1 MENIWYV
8 AAIWMGLAFLA
19 SLVSIRVGISVAL
32 IEILVGVAAG
42 NIHFNGGQHILQ
54 TTDWTNFLAMLGSGV
69 LTFLAGAEIDPVS
82 LRANLRASMTIGIL
96 SFSLPFLAVW
106 VFAQFVLGWPLH
118 QAQIAGIALSTTSVA
133 VVYAVMIEGGFGET
147 PMGKTILAAC
157 FITDLGTVLALG
169 TLFADFDIW
178 LLVFVIVTAVMLWL
192 MPRWTQFIITR
203 LGATRVSEPEV
214 KFIFLVLFFLG
225 GLASTAKSEAVLP
238 AYLLGLALAGV
249 FLRDKTLV
257 RRMRSIA
264 FTIFT
269 PFYFIKAGL
278 FVSLPTL
285 WASLGL
291 IVILL
296 LIKMM
301 TKYIGVWPSTKA
313 FYMRNREAHY
323 TTLLMATGLTFGT
336 ISALFGLQNHII
348 DQSQY
353 TVLVTVVILSAF
365 VPTLIAQKFFQPT
378 IETMVEW
385 GKIYSERINNKKTT
399 PISDAGA
406 IRK

>member
-1 MENIWYV
+1 MENVWYV
-8 AAIWMGLAFLA
+8 AAIWMGLAFCA
-19 SLVSIRVGISVAL
+19 SLISIRVGISVAL

-42 NIHFNGGQHILQ
+42 NIHFAGGQHILQ

-82 LRANLRASMTIGIL
+82 LRANLRVSMTIGVL
-96 SFSLPFLAVW
+96 SFLLPFACVW
-106 VFAQFVLGWPLH
+106 LFAQLVLGWPLP

-133 VVYAVMIEGGFGET
+133 VVYAVMIESGQGET
-147 PMGKTILAAC
+147 PLGKTILAAC
-157 FITDLGTVLALG
+157 FITDFGTVLALG
-169 TLFADFDIW
+169 TLFANFNAW
-178 LLVFVIVTAVMLWL
+178 LAVFVAVMAITLWF
-192 MPRWTQFIITR
+192 MPSWTRFIIAK

-238 AYLLGLALAGV
+238 AYLIGLVIAGV

-257 RRMRSIA
+257 NRMRSVA

-278 FVSLPTL
+278 FVSLPEL
-285 WASLGL
+285 WASLAL
-291 IVILL
+291 IAILL
-296 LIKMM
+296 LIKLA
-301 TKYIGVWPSTKA
+301 TKYIGVWPTTKA
-313 FYMRNREAHY
+313 FHMRNREANY

-336 ISALFGLQNHII
+336 ISSLFGLQNHII
-348 DQSQY
+348 DRSQY

-378 IETMVEW
+378 MVAMAEW
-385 GKIYSERINNKKTT
+385 GKICSEKINGKNLRQPARTGK
-399 PISDAGA
+399 
-406 IRK
+406 

>member
-1 MENIWYV
+1 MENVWYV

-19 SLVSIRVGISVAL
+19 SLISIRVGISVAL
-32 IEILVGVAAG
+32 IEILVGVVAG
-42 NIHFNGGQHILQ
+42 NIHFGNGQHVLQ

-96 SFSLPFLAVW
+96 SFALPFLAVW
-106 VFAQFVLGWPLH
+106 AFAQFVLGWPLH

-169 TLFADFDIW
+169 TLFADFNLW
-178 LLVFVIVTAVMLWL
+178 LLVFVVVTAVMLWL
-192 MPRWTQFIITR
+192 MPRWTQFIITK

-214 KFIFLVLFFLG
+214 KFIFLVLFLLG

-278 FVSLPTL
+278 FVSLPAL

-291 IVILL
+291 IAILL
-296 LIKMM
+296 LIKMV
-301 TKYIGVWPSTKA
+301 TKYIGVWPLTKI

-336 ISALFGLQNHII
+336 ISALFGYQNKII

-365 VPTLIAQKFFQPT
+365 VPTLIAQKIFQPT
-378 IETMVEW
+378 IETMIEW
-385 GKIYSERINNKKTT
+385 GKIYSEQTNNKKTT
-399 PISDAGA
+399 PTSDVGA
-406 IRK
+406 TRK

>member
-1 MENIWYV
+1 MHENIWFV
-8 AAIWMGLAFLA
+8 AAIWMGLAFAA

-42 NIHFNGGQHILQ
+42 NVQFAGGQHIVQ

-82 LRANLRASMTIGIL
+82 LRANLRASMTIGVL
-96 SFSLPFLAVW
+96 SFLLPFVCVW
-106 VFAQFVLGWPLH
+106 LFAQFVLGWPLH

-169 TLFADFDIW
+169 TLFADFNLW
-178 LLVFVIVTAVMLWL
+178 LLVFVVVTAVTLWL
-192 MPRWTQFIITR
+192 MPGLTRLIIAK

-214 KFIFLVLFFLG
+214 KFIFFVLFFLG

-238 AYLLGLALAGV
+238 AYLVGLVIAGV

-257 RRMRSIA
+257 HRMRSIA

-278 FVSLPTL
+278 FVSLPAL

-291 IVILL
+291 IAVLL
-296 LIKMM
+296 LIKMA
-301 TKYIGVWPSTKA
+301 TKYVGVWPSTKL
-313 FYMRNREAHY
+313 FYMRNREANY

-336 ISALFGLQNHII
+336 ISALFGLQNKII

-353 TVLVTVVILSAF
+353 TALVTVVILSAF
-365 VPTLIAQKFFQPT
+365 APTLIAQKFFQPT

-385 GKIYSERINNKKTT
+385 GKIYSEKNNNKKPRQPAPT
-399 PISDAGA
+399 G
-406 IRK
+406 K

>member
-1 MENIWYV
+1 MHENIWFV
-8 AAIWMGLAFLA
+8 AAIWMGLAFAA

-42 NIHFNGGQHILQ
+42 NVQFAGGQHIVQ

-82 LRANLRASMTIGIL
+82 LRANLRASMTIGVL
-96 SFSLPFLAVW
+96 SFLLPFVCVW
-106 VFAQFVLGWPLH
+106 LFAEFVLGWPLH

-169 TLFADFDIW
+169 SLFADFNLW
-178 LLVFVIVTAVMLWL
+178 LLVFVVVTAVTLWL
-192 MPRWTQFIITR
+192 MPGLTRLIIAK

-214 KFIFLVLFFLG
+214 KFIFFVLFFLG

-238 AYLLGLALAGV
+238 AYLVGLVIAGV
-249 FLRDKTLV
+249 FLHDKTLV
-257 RRMRSIA
+257 HRMRSIA

-278 FVSLPTL
+278 FVSLPAL

-291 IVILL
+291 IAVLL
-296 LIKMM
+296 LIKMV
-301 TKYIGVWPSTKA
+301 TKYVGVWPSTKI
-313 FYMRNREAHY
+313 FYMRNREANY

-336 ISALFGLQNHII
+336 ISALFGLQNKII

-365 VPTLIAQKFFQPT
+365 APTLIAQKFFQPT

-385 GKIYSERINNKKTT
+385 GKIYSEKNNNKKPRQPAPT
-399 PISDAGA
+399 G
-406 IRK
+406 K

>member
-1 MENIWYV
+1 MHENIWFV
-8 AAIWMGLAFLA
+8 AAMWMGLAFLA
-19 SLVSIRVGISVAL
+19 SLISIRAGISVAL
-32 IEILVGVAAG
+32 IEILVGVIVG
-42 NIHFNGGQHILQ
+42 NIHLANGAHILQ

-96 SFSLPFLAVW
+96 SFALPFICVW
-106 VFAQFVLGWPLH
+106 LFAQFVLGWPLH

-157 FITDLGTVLALG
+157 FITDFGTVLALG
-169 TLFADFDIW
+169 TLFADFDKW
-178 LLVFVIVTAVMLWL
+178 LLVFVVVTAAMLCL
-192 MPRWTQFIITR
+192 MPWLTQFIITK

-225 GLASTAKSEAVLP
+225 GLATTAKSEAVLP

-278 FVSLPTL
+278 FVSLPAL

-291 IVILL
+291 IAILL
-296 LIKMM
+296 AIKMV
-301 TKYIGVWPSTKA
+301 TKYIGVWPATKV
-313 FYMRNREAHY
+313 FFMNNREANY

-336 ISALFGLQNHII
+336 ISALFGLQNKII

-378 IETMVEW
+378 IATMVEW
-385 GKIYSERINNKKTT
+385 GKIYGERINNKKPRQPART
-399 PISDAGA
+399 G
-406 IRK
+406 K